1 MGHVWDS
8 GSGIFSCHE
17 ASPPQ
22 RIIWE
27 IFSFLLPSLTE
38 PLWKTWLGH
47 KIPAPKEILVG
58 GAGSGSMGNAERW
71 EEPETRRDS
80 ICHRSSHTEASK
92 GYKVLPPG
100 DSPCLSLQEHPRI
113 LSKVLG
119 HLCNTRLWGRG
130 YFWAE
135 DSRGEEQE
143 GAQEGARHRAGKQ
156 LGWKITPCLA
166 IKRRFPLQTHRTLG

>member
-1 MGHVWDS
+1 MGHIWDS
-8 GSGIFSCHE
+8 GSGIFSCHK

-27 IFSFLLPSLTE
+27 IFSFLIPSLTE
-38 PLWKTWLGH
+38 PLWKTWLRH
-47 KIPAPKEILVG
+47 KIPSPKEILVG

-100 DSPCLSLQEHPRI
+100 DSPCLSLQNTQESQAKCWDTSATPGCGVGGISGLRI
-113 LSKVLG
+113 HVGRSKRGLKKELG
-119 HLCNTRLWGRG
+119 TELANSW
-130 YFWAE
+130 
-135 DSRGEEQE
+135 
-143 GAQEGARHRAGKQ
+143 AGK
-156 LGWKITPCLA
+156 
-166 IKRRFPLQTHRTLG
+166 